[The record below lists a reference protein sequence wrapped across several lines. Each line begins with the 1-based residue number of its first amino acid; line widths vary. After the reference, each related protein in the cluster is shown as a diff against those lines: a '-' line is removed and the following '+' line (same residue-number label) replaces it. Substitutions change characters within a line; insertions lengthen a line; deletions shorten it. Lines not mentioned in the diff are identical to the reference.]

1 MTKRELVNDV
11 ANRLG
16 LTQNE
21 VATIVQELLDQ
32 VTESLVE
39 GNRLEIRNFGVFEVK
54 EREARIGRNP
64 RTGEEVPIPKKRV
77 TSFRPGKALK
87 EWVEAGPDKK
97 PEHLFRT
104 EEEEEET
111 PSAPAAPPTSGAGVP
126 TSESRPPVAERPQP
140 PAGPPAAEE
149 RGVDEDR
156 DQQNLF

>member
-1 MTKRELVNDV
+1 MTKRELVNEV

-21 VATIVQELLDQ
+21 VSTVVQELLDQ
-32 VTESLVE
+32 ITESLVE

-87 EWVEAGPDKK
+87 EWVEAGPENK

-104 EEEEEET
+104 EEDEEE
-111 PSAPAAPPTSGAGVP
+111 AAPTGGGFP
-126 TSESRPPVAERPQP
+126 
-140 PAGPPAAEE
+140 GPPASSESTPQPRESEQPRPPEMPSPGEE
-149 RGVDEDR
+149 RGVNPD
-156 DQQNLF
+156 DQQKLF